1 MRRTVLLVA
10 ALTLTA
16 AGAAGC
22 SKRKAAGGTV
32 KIDGSSTVFLV
43 SAAVAESYKKSAGG
57 DAAVGASGTGGG
69 FKKFCRGELD
79 VVGASRP
86 IKSSEADEC
95 KKTGVEYVEL
105 PIAYDGLAVVVNQKN
120 TWVDHLTVDELKK
133 IWSPEAQGAIT
144 NWSQVRDGFPDAPLR
159 LSGPGVDSGTYD
171 YFTQAI
177 VGKEHSSRGD
187 FAQSEDDNTIVQGVS
202 GDQNMLAFFG
212 YAYYTENKDKLK
224 LVPIDDGKAENGA
237 GPIAPSPETVV
248 NGTYQPLSRPIFI
261 YVSVKAAKNAKVDK
275 FVTYYLD
282 NASSLSAR
290 VGYVGLPENVTKLTK
305 ERYQA
310 RKTGSVFSGGGSKVG
325 VTLESLLAAEGAGG

>member
-1 MRRTVLLVA
+1 MRRTALVLL
-10 ALTLTA
+10 ALTLA
-16 AGAAGC
+16 VPGC

-32 KIDGSSTVFLV
+32 KIDGSSTVFLI

-79 VVGASRP
+79 IAGASRP
-86 IKSSEADEC
+86 IKASEAEEC
-95 KKTGVEYVEL
+95 KKSGVEYVEL
-105 PIAYDGLAVVVNQKN
+105 PVAYDGLAVVVNQKN

-133 IWSPEAQGAIT
+133 IWAPEAQDSIK
-144 NWSQVRDGFPDAPLR
+144 NWSQVRDGFPDKPLR
-159 LSGPGVDSGTYD
+159 LTGPGVDSGTYD
-171 YFTQAI
+171 YFTQAV

-187 FAQSEDDNTIVQGVS
+187 FAQSEDDNTIVQGVA
-202 GDQNMLAFFG
+202 GDEGMLGYFG
-212 YAYYTENKDKLK
+212 YAYYAENKDKLK
-224 LVPIDDGKAENGA
+224 LVPIEDGKAENGA

-261 YVSVKAAKNAKVDK
+261 YVSVKAAKNTHVDK

-282 NASSLSAR
+282 QAPALAAR
-290 VGYVGLPENVTKLTK
+290 VGYVGLPAKVTDLAK
-305 ERYQA
+305 ERYKA
-310 RKTGSVFSGGGSKVG
+310 RKTGSVFSGGSMVG